1 MEENENK
8 AQIQETSTVPEKKKS
23 KKGLIAA
30 IIAIIVL
37 LMIAICVGIGAVL
50 VFKGVFNKNNSG
62 KTSESTQSNGESICV
77 KVVHE
82 ERNKNDGENYCIDVY
97 GYDKDGKE
105 IWKYTTVEGISAQY
119 LNVEFLGENN
129 QKVYLNEKGTI
140 VALDRNTGKVLWKNS
155 EYNGYSTWVD
165 ELFDKDGNLYLVS
178 MSTGPDLLI
187 VDSNGKTKKKFD
199 HGELNKSLGQ
209 LTEIK
214 IDSNNEKLI
223 MVYALP
229 YGVSEYENTLTMKL
243 SDYTYTVEKKDVGEY
258 KYDEN
263 GLVIMDDYSGI
274 SSFWGKWENQKDGTE
289 ITIGQQDIFVLDHY
303 TKASEVLGTCIIK
316 GNKIELVAENGQRW
330 NGELMGQKD
339 KEKFV
344 LKVKIDGKDVIFEHT
359 DTNGKL
365 IEKTEKSGNTSKT
378 ESNYAEEYTKILDK
392 AKAEYGNDIKC
403 DLIYFNNDD
412 IPDLVVGVSGYWTS
426 LYMYEDGKVYTIMDK
441 AQYGIGGSKYFD
453 YYEKKGVIF
462 NYGNS
467 YAGAIGYQTYYVLNS
482 NKKLDELEFVCEGAE
497 VDESDSQYE
506 EIQKALAEEKG
517 WYFNGKKISEQEFNN
532 KLKEYSVSIDTK
544 ENKDLYG
551 SKTIEEVKK
560 QLQ

>member
-8 AQIQETSTVPEKKKS
+8 AQIQETSTAPEKKKS

-62 KTSESTQSNGESICV
+62 KTNESTQSNGESICAKVEHETSV
-77 KVVHE
+77 KE
-82 ERNKNDGENYCIDVY
+82 DDGECYINVY

-105 IWKYTTVEGISAQY
+105 IWKYTTVAGPDLQY
-119 LNVEFLGENN
+119 PNIEYLGEND

-140 VALDRNTGKVLWKNS
+140 VALDRNTGKVIWKNS
-155 EYNGYSTWVD
+155 EYKGYASEVNIFG
-165 ELFDKDGNLYLVS
+165 ENGNLYIAPVNGHRLF
-178 MSTGPDLLI
+178 I
-187 VDSNGKTKKKFD
+187 IDSNGETIRKFT
-199 HGELNKSLGQ
+199 GSELNIEGNPVKM
-209 LTEIK
+209 K
-214 IDSNNEKLI
+214 IDSSKDKLI
-223 MVYALP
+223 IYFSYSNVI
-229 YGVSEYENTLTMKL
+229 SEYENTLTMKL

-263 GLVIMDDYSGI
+263 GLVIMEDYSGI

-339 KEKFV
+339 KEEFV

-365 IEKTEKSGNTSKT
+365 IEKTEKSGNISKT

-482 NKKLDELEFVCEGAE
+482 NKKLDELEFVSEGAE

-532 KLKEYSVSIDTK
+532 KLKAYSVSIDTK